1 MERFTCIS
9 GQYPFMINTIIFDM
23 DGVIVDS
30 ERHWTSIEE
39 PFLRNLIPNSY
50 EEYHKNIV
58 GRSLSDIYLYLSTNF
73 NIPMDKGEFMGSYN
87 EMAVT
92 IYKDS
97 ANLLPGVLDFIKL
110 LKEEKLTLAL
120 ASSSPMF
127 WVNMAVKRFDLNHY
141 FEKII
146 SADETG
152 YKGKPAPDIYLHAL
166 KQLKKE
172 PSECLAIEDSKN
184 GVKSAQEAG
193 IKCVGLKNGFNDDQD
208 LSFSD
213 ILIHEFDELSI
224 GMIKKL

>member
-30 ERHWTSIEE
+30 ELHWRAIEE
-39 PFLRNLIPNSY
+39 PFLRSLIPDSY
-50 EEYHKNIV
+50 KEYHKYIV
-58 GRSLSDIYLYLSTNF
+58 GRSLSDIFLYLDSNF
-73 NIPMDKGEFMGSYN
+73 NIPMNKDEFMGSYN

-92 IYKDS
+92 IYEES

-120 ASSSPMF
+120 ASSSPML
-127 WVNMAVKRFDLNHY
+127 WVNMAVKRFDLNQY
-141 FEKII
+141 FEKVI

-152 YKGKPAPDIYLHAL
+152 SKGKPAPDIYIHTM
-166 KQLKKE
+166 KQLKKNLT
-172 PSECLAIEDSKN
+172 ECLAIEDSKN
-184 GVKSAQEAG
+184 GVISAQEAG
-193 IKCVGLKNGFNDDQD
+193 MKCVGLKNGFNDDQD